1 MCYWESQQ
9 VTLELNQ
16 TVWTLL
22 YACGWIVISV
32 DFRKVKPLRW
42 SSRVR
47 RNSEKL
53 GNQDRQR
60 KRLDKKAASSANL
73 LTRSPSLEK
82 WVHSHITHHWHY
94 TLLQDLPFFPH
105 SQEAL
110 SILSQRTLWWSYWEI
125 ALYNPILVNIV
136 QQPIVDTWN
145 GFLICLDFL
154 FPQSSKGTDSEFRW
168 CIFLFCIL
176 SWNGRYFPSK
186 MSKWWSCCKGSGLTV
201 FPSAAELQWRSLKS
215 HSW

>member
-1 MCYWESQQ
+1 MTTMSKNFQFESLENYTANKLHYLRFKQIWKVRNYVKCWRKKNENKWQKSRETLSCKRKQQVCYWESQQ

-94 TLLQDLPFFPH
+94 TLLQDLLFFPH
-105 SQEAL
+105 STGSLEYIV
-110 SILSQRTLWWSYWEI
+110 SKNS
-125 ALYNPILVNIV
+125 LVELLRNCTV
-136 QQPIVDTWN
+136 Q
-145 GFLICLDFL
+145 
-154 FPQSSKGTDSEFRW
+154 
-168 CIFLFCIL
+168 
-176 SWNGRYFPSK
+176 
-186 MSKWWSCCKGSGLTV
+186 
-201 FPSAAELQWRSLKS
+201 S
-215 HSW
+215 HSG